1 VRTYHWPSLEPE
13 HHLHGHR
20 AAVNAAALCGRHIVT
35 ASGDRSVRI
44 WDAES
49 GALLHALE
57 GHHERGIAATDVR
70 LPFVLTGSSDEHL
83 RLVDVHSGAG
93 WATAPELAAAPP
105 QLAPPTAH
113 VPSAPAPVPAPSL
126 LELLTRCGACGAE
139 KPAKV
144 PPRTVRAAHSK
155 LVRSVRLTDEFAVSA
170 SYDATIK
177 VWDRASGKLV
187 ADLTGGHTGRVFAV
201 DIDATKV
208 RLAVS
213 RLLAADANGP
223 RRSCRAGKI

>member
-1 VRTYHWPSLEPE
+1 
-13 HHLHGHR
+13 
-20 AAVNAAALCGRHIVT
+20 VNAAALCGRHIVT
-35 ASGDRSVRI
+35 ASGDRSVRL

-57 GHHERGIAATDVR
+57 DHHERGIAATDVR
-70 LPFVLTGSSDEHL
+70 LPFLLTGSSDEHL
-83 RLVDVHSGAG
+83 RLVDVRSGAG

-105 QLAPPTAH
+105 QPAPPTAH
-113 VPSAPAPVPAPSL
+113 IPPAPGPAQMPTL

-139 KPAKV
+139 KPAKA
-144 PPRTVRAAHSK
+144 PAARAAHSK

-170 SYDATIK
+170 SYDATVK

-187 ADLTGGHTGRVFAV
+187 ADLAGGHTGRVFAV

-208 RLAVS
+208 TPDVLS
-213 RLLAADANGP
+213 RSLSPNTDSCAD
-223 RRSCRAGKI
+223 RVMR